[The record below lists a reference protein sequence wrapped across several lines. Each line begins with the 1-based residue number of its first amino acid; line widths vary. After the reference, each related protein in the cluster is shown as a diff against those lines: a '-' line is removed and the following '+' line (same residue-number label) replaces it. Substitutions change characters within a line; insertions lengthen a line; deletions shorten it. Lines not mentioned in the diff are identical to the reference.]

1 MRFPEYYDVLNW
13 HFNCCLCV
21 RVCGY
26 DLISLY
32 IEHLLLKLLQLLE
45 YYKGSEP
52 WTPTSLMQNV
62 PNHNVVNKKPSDFS
76 AEELEEE
83 LFKLF
88 LTTRFQPR
96 YALNHISVNY
106 GL

>member
-1 MRFPEYYDVLNW
+1 ML
-13 HFNCCLCV
+13 
-21 RVCGY
+21 VCGY

-32 IEHLLLKLLQLLE
+32 IEHLLLKFLQLLE
-45 YYKGSEP
+45 YYKGREEP
-52 WTPTSLMQNV
+52 WAPTSSMQNG
-62 PNHNVVNKKPSDFS
+62 PNDNVVNKKPSEFP

-106 GL
+106 GLQN